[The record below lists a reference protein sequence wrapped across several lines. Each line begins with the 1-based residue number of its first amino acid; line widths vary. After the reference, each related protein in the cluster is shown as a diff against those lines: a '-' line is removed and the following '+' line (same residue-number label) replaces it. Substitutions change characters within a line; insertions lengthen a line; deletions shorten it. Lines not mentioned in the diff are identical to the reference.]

1 MCYSRFFLGFP
12 GFFLQ
17 KFYMVLESVVG
28 RLHAYAPQAL
38 VLMP

>member
-1 MCYSRFFLGFP
+1 MLFALFFRVSR

-38 VLMP
+38 VFMP